1 MVTEQIDQ
9 KMSGNPIFGFL
20 MSFGIGAVAGWI
32 ADKMSSKPAL
42 SLHMLLGIAGALIGG
57 RVGEALDISLFG
69 IREPIAGLLGSIFVP
84 TGWRQI
90 QSP

>member
-32 ADKMSSKPAL
+32 ADKMSSNPL
-42 SLHMLLGIAGALIGG
+42 FPCTCFRIAGALIGD

-69 IREPIAGLLGSIFVP
+69 IREPIAGLLGSIFVLI
-84 TGWRQI
+84 GWRQI